1 MIVLREGEPCPLPV
15 EGESTTAKILLRVH
29 EAAEDRLTDR
39 QRMDLWS
46 F

>member
-15 EGESTTAKILLRVH
+15 EGEATMEKTLLWVH

-39 QRMDLWS
+39 RRIDLWIS
-46 F
+46 